1 MAREGMNDMKTSA
14 TFLIALMVA
23 VGVGAGP
30 SEDMK
35 PGTAQAIFAGGCFW
49 CLEAD
54 FDKVPGVLETI
65 SGYTG
70 GHVPNPSYEQVS
82 AGGTGHAESVKVVY
96 DPSKVSYRELVDYFW
111 HHVDPTQENGQ
122 FCDHGDQYRTA
133 IFYASDEQREV
144 AERSKEQ
151 LERTKPFAGAIV
163 TEIVPA
169 GPFYPAEAYHQDY
182 YEKNPIK
189 YKYYRWRCGRDQR
202 VEELWGEE

>member
-1 MAREGMNDMKTSA
+1 MHEMKTSA
-14 TFLIALMVA
+14 TLLLALMVA
-23 VGVGAGP
+23 AGVGAG
-30 SEDMK
+30 SSDDMK
-35 PGTAQAIFAGGCFW
+35 ADTAEAIFAGGCFW

-70 GHVPNPSYEQVS
+70 GHVANPTYEQVS

-96 DPSKVSYRELVDYFW
+96 DPSKVSYRELVDFFW

-122 FCDHGDQYRTA
+122 FCDHGHQYRTA
-133 IFYASDEQREV
+133 IFYGSEEQREI
-144 AERSKEQ
+144 AERSRVE
-151 LERTKPFAGAIV
+151 LERTKPFPGDIV

-169 GPFYPAEAYHQDY
+169 GPFYPAEEYHQDY
-182 YEKNPIK
+182 YEKNPIR

-202 VEELWGEE
+202 IEELWGE